1 MLQFFMGTTIGI
13 LIGITL
19 SALLAMAEY
28 QERIEHERKNDTEI
42 SSD

>member
-28 QERIEHERKNDTEI
+28 QERKEHERENDTEK

>member
-1 MLQFFMGTTIGI
+1 MVQFFMGTTIGI
-13 LIGITL
+13 IIGITL

-28 QERIEHERKNDTEI
+28 QERIEHEGENDTEK